1 MQLNSPPSPF
11 RSLETKIVIPLLVIS
26 ALLVALSMWV
36 TQRLFAERLEEQAAY
51 RVHHLASAVKAVA
64 RIAGEPTELMRI
76 VHALGEE
83 PDVTFIVVASGETL
97 RVLAATKQ
105 AWIGRS
111 ISDLPEKDATQ
122 HLTNTMATQQE
133 HLHFHTET
141 SEFELILPF
150 DLDGAGASPR
160 DRADR
165 AVMVRLDAHPIERQ
179 VSRAMWQVRAILFT
193 VILLTLLFAWTLL
206 QRLILR
212 PVSTIRATMDAR
224 TAGEATAYAPVLAA
238 DELGRLASSLNEML
252 DALTESEDK
261 FRGLVNAA
269 PDAILL
275 VNKAGRIVLANEEA
289 ERLFGY
295 AQQELLG
302 APVEMLVP
310 ERLRSQHTEHRATY
324 ITTPV
329 TRPMGVGLEL
339 YAVRKD
345 GREFPVDIK
354 LSHYPTKDGG
364 IAMSAIRDITA
375 RKQAEAQLHLQHT
388 ALEAAANG
396 IMITDREGTI
406 TWVNSAVTQL
416 TGYTAQ
422 EMLGRNSRFLKSDQH
437 DTAFYQQIWATI
449 LAGQVWHGEII
460 NRRKDGGL
468 YTEEQAIAP
477 VRDSRGQITHYI
489 AVKQDVTA
497 RKQADADLGAAHA
510 DLAELYETTKDH
522 AARWEALFTLGR
534 LLNRSLELNEVFG
547 TFAQAVESYVPYD
560 RLGVIVPEVD
570 QLRVAYSVANPP
582 LAAYQGQS
590 WPKTNDTAIEW
601 ILTQREP
608 RLVRD
613 MVKEARF
620 HDEMYM
626 VQEGVRSSI
635 ELPLLVG
642 GRAVGVFFLDSLTA
656 GTYSAR
662 DIERLLPLADQVAI
676 VIEHSRMYNSV
687 QRHAE
692 ELRREVEE
700 RKRAEIELQ
709 QAKSAAETA
718 NRAKSEFLAMMS
730 HEIRTPLNA
739 VIGMTELTL
748 DTALTAEQREFL
760 QVVLSSSEALLTVIN
775 DILDISKIEAGQMV
789 IEDVGFHLRE
799 VVEGVAEVLSIRAQ
813 KKGLELTCY
822 VDPVLPSRV
831 LGDPTRLR
839 QVLVNLVGNA
849 IKFTERGEVA
859 IQVEQAAAAAPGRVG
874 LHVSVADTGIGI
886 PTHQQARIFDP
897 FAQADSTTTR
907 RFGGSGLGL
916 SISKSLVELMG
927 GRIWVQSE
935 IGKGS
940 TFHCDFAVSL
950 AEPEAEILRV
960 EGEVYPDLRDVAVLV
975 VDDNPTNRLILRRT
989 LQAWGTSV
997 GEASGGEEALALLR
1011 TSHTHFQVVILDHQ
1025 MPDMDGVDV
1034 ARAIR
1039 HDPKL
1044 QGIKLVMLSS
1054 WEGLLAGVREELGIT
1069 VVLTKPVKQ
1078 SKLFDMLMGLL
1089 RRPEEAVTLAEPAI
1103 PKAMRPTIQQHILL
1117 VEDNVDNQNL
1127 VRRILE
1133 KAGYW
1138 VVIAGNGVA
1147 AVSAVRQAR
1156 YDLILMDVQMPEM
1169 DGFEATRTI
1178 RAWEREHNVGRTP
1191 IIALTAHAIAGYREQ
1206 CLQLGMDDYLTKP
1219 LKKDLL
1225 LATVARYLADYE
1237 NPPPPLL
1244 AKGGHG
1250 GI

>member
-1 MQLNSPPSPF
+1 MQLSSPPSSF
-11 RSLETKIVIPLLVIS
+11 LSLKTKIVVPLLVIS
-26 ALLVALSMWV
+26 VVLVALSVWF
-36 TQRLFAERLEEQAAY
+36 TQRLFAQRLEEQARF
-51 RVHHLASAVKAVA
+51 RVQHLANAVKAA
-64 RIAGEPTELMRI
+64 AKATSESAELIRI

-111 ISDLPEKDATQ
+111 IADLPEKDMTQ
-122 HLTNTMATQQE
+122 HLTNTMATQQPYP
-133 HLHFHTET
+133 HFHTET
-141 SEFELILPF
+141 GEFEFILPF
-150 DLDGAGASPR
+150 DLNGAGAGPR

-165 AVMVRLDAHPIERQ
+165 AVIVRLDARPIERQ
-179 VSRAMWQVRAILFT
+179 VSRTMWQVRAILCS
-193 VILLTLLFAWTLL
+193 VILLTSLVAWALL

-212 PVSTIRATMDAR
+212 PVSAIRAAMDAR

-238 DELGRLASSLNEML
+238 DELGRLAGSLNEML
-252 DALTESEDK
+252 NALAESEAK

-310 ERLRSQHTEHRATY
+310 ERLRSQHVEQRATY
-324 ITTPV
+324 LTNPV

-339 YAVRKD
+339 YGVRKD

-364 IAMSAIRDITA
+364 IVMSAIRDITA

-422 EMLGRNSRFLKSDQH
+422 ELLGRNSRLLKSGQH
-437 DTAFYQQIWATI
+437 DNAFYQHIWATI
-449 LAGQVWHGEII
+449 LAGQVWHGEMI
-460 NRRKDGGL
+460 NRRKDGDL
-468 YTEEQAIAP
+468 YTEEQTIAP
-477 VRDSRGQITHYI
+477 VRDSRDQITHFI

-497 RKQADADLGAAHA
+497 RKRADADLAAA
-510 DLAELYETTKDH
+510 NAELAQLYTTTKDL
-522 AARWEALFTLGR
+522 AARWEALFTLSR
-534 LLNRSLELNEVFG
+534 LLNRSLELDEVFG
-547 TFAQAVESYVPYD
+547 TFARAVESYVRYD
-560 RLGVIVPEVD
+560 RLGVILPEGD
-570 QLRVAYSVANPP
+570 QLKMAYSVAHPP

-590 WPKTNDTAIEW
+590 WPKMNDTAIEW
-601 ILTQREP
+601 MLTHGEP

-613 MVKEARF
+613 LAKDAKFR
-620 HDEMYM
+620 DEIYLA
-626 VQEGVRSSI
+626 QEGVRSCL

-642 GRAVGVFFLDSLTA
+642 GEVLGVFILDSLTA

-662 DIERLLPLADQVAI
+662 DIERLLPLADQVGI
-676 VIEHSRMYNSV
+676 VVEHSRLYNSV
-687 QRHAE
+687 QRQAE

-700 RKRAEIELQ
+700 RKRAEAELQ

-718 NRAKSEFLAMMS
+718 NRAKSDFLAKMS

-739 VIGMTELTL
+739 IMGMTDLTL
-748 DTALTAEQREFL
+748 DTVLTTEQREFL
-760 QVVLSSSEALLTVIN
+760 QVVQSSSEALLTVIN
-775 DILDISKIEAGQMV
+775 DILDLSKIEAGQMV
-789 IEDVGFHLRE
+789 VEEVGFLLRE
-799 VVEGVAEVLSIRAQ
+799 VVEGVAEALSIRAQ

-822 VDPVLPSRV
+822 VDPALPSRV
-831 LGDPTRLR
+831 RGDPTRLR

-859 IQVEQAAAAAPGRVG
+859 LQVEQTKIESPGQIG
-874 LHVSVADTGIGI
+874 LHVLVADTGIGI
-886 PTHQQARIFDP
+886 PRHQQARIFDP
-897 FAQADSTTTR
+897 FAQADATTTR

-916 SISKSLVELMG
+916 SISKALVELMG
-927 GRIWVQSE
+927 GRIWVESE
-935 IGKGS
+935 VGKGS
-940 TFHCDFAVSL
+940 TFHVDLAASV
-950 AEPEAEILRV
+950 AEPEAEPARV
-960 EGEVYPDLRDVAVLV
+960 EGQAYPDLHDVAVLV

-997 GEASGGEEALALLR
+997 AEAAGGDEALALLR
-1011 TSHTHFQVVILDHQ
+1011 APQARFQIVIMDYQ
-1025 MPDMDGVDV
+1025 MPDMDGVAV
-1034 ARAIR
+1034 ARAIQQDSR
-1039 HDPKL
+1039 L

-1054 WEGLLAGVREELGIT
+1054 WEGLPAATREELGIT

-1078 SKLFDMLMGLL
+1078 SKLLDVLMGLL
-1089 RRPEEAVTLAEPAI
+1089 RRTEEAVAPAEPAI
-1103 PKAMRPTIQQHILL
+1103 PEAMRPAIQRHILL
-1117 VEDNVDNQNL
+1117 AEDNVDNQNL
-1127 VRRILE
+1127 AKRILE

-1138 VVIAGNGVA
+1138 VVIAENGAA
-1147 AVSAVRQAR
+1147 AVNAVRQAR

-1178 RAWEREHNVGRTP
+1178 RAWEREHGVGRAP
-1191 IIALTAHAIAGYREQ
+1191 IIAMTAHAIAGYREQ
-1206 CLQLGMDDYLTKP
+1206 CLQQGMDDYLAKP
-1219 LKKDLL
+1219 LKKELM
-1225 LATVARYLADYE
+1225 LATVARYLAGDE
-1237 NPPPPLL
+1237 PPPPPS
-1244 AKGGHG
+1244 
-1250 GI
+1250 

>member
-1 MQLNSPPSPF
+1 MQPSSPPSPF
-11 RSLETKIVIPLLVIS
+11 RSLKTKIVIPLLVIS
-26 ALLVALSMWV
+26 AVLVPLSVWL
-36 TQRLFAERLEEQAAY
+36 TQRLFTQRIEEQARF
-51 RVHHLASAVKAVA
+51 RVHHLANAVKAAA
-64 RIAGEPTELMRI
+64 RATSEPAELMRI
-76 VHALGEE
+76 VDALGEE

-105 AWIGRS
+105 VWIGRS
-111 ISDLPEKDATQ
+111 ISDLPEKDVTQ
-122 HLTNTMATQQE
+122 HLANTMVTQQAYP
-133 HLHFHTET
+133 HFHTET
-141 SEFELILPF
+141 GEFEFILPF

-165 AVMVRLDAHPIERQ
+165 AVMVRLDARPIERQ
-179 VSRAMWQVRAILFT
+179 VSRAMWQVRGILFT
-193 VILLTLLFAWTLL
+193 VILLTQLLAWTLL

-212 PVSTIRATMDAR
+212 PVSAIRATMDAR

-238 DELGRLASSLNEML
+238 DELGRLAGSLNEML
-252 DALTESEDK
+252 NALAESEAK

-310 ERLRSQHTEHRATY
+310 ERLRSQHTEHRAAY
-324 ITTPV
+324 LTTPV

-339 YAVRKD
+339 YGVRKD

-354 LSHYPTKDGG
+354 LSYYPTKDGG

-406 TWVNSAVTQL
+406 IWVNSAVTQL

-422 EMLGRNSRFLKSDQH
+422 ELLGRNSRLLKSGQH
-437 DTAFYQQIWATI
+437 DTAFYQDIWATI
-449 LAGQVWHGEII
+449 LAGQVWHGEMI
-460 NRRKDGGL
+460 NQRKDGGL

-477 VRDSRGQITHYI
+477 VRDTRGQITHFI
-489 AVKQDVTA
+489 AVKQDITA
-497 RKQADADLGAAHA
+497 RKRTDADLVAAHA

-522 AARWEALFTLGR
+522 AARWEALFMLSR
-534 LLNRSLELNEVFG
+534 LLNRSLELDEVFG
-547 TFAQAVESYVPYD
+547 TFAQAVESYVRYD
-560 RLGVIVPEVD
+560 RLGVVLPEGD
-570 QLRVAYSVANPP
+570 QLKMAYSVANPP

-601 ILTQREP
+601 MLTHGEP

-613 MVKEARF
+613 LVKEASFR
-620 HDEMYM
+620 DEMYL
-626 VQEGVRSSI
+626 VQEGVRSCL

-642 GRAVGVFFLDSLTA
+642 GEVLGVFILDSLTV

-662 DIERLLPLADQVAI
+662 DIERLLPLADQVGI
-676 VIEHSRMYNSV
+676 VVEHSRLYNSV

-692 ELRREVEE
+692 ELKREVEE
-700 RKRAEIELQ
+700 RKRAEAELQ

-718 NRAKSEFLAMMS
+718 NRAKSEFLAKMS

-739 VIGMTELTL
+739 VMGMTELTL
-748 DTALTAEQREFL
+748 DTALTTEQREFL
-760 QVVLSSSEALLTVIN
+760 QVVQSSSEALLTVIN
-775 DILDISKIEAGQMV
+775 DILDLSKIEAGQMV
-789 IEDVGFHLRE
+789 IEEVGFHLRE

-822 VDPVLPSRV
+822 VDPALPSRV

-849 IKFTERGEVA
+849 IKFTERGDVA
-859 IQVEQAAAAAPGRVG
+859 IQVEQAAAPAPGRVG
-874 LHVSVADTGIGI
+874 LHVLVADTGIGI
-886 PTHQQARIFDP
+886 PKHQQARIFDP
-897 FAQADSTTTR
+897 FAQADTTTTR
-907 RFGGSGLGL
+907 RFGGTGLGL
-916 SISKSLVELMG
+916 SISKALVELMG

-935 IGKGS
+935 VGKGS
-940 TFHCDFAVSL
+940 TFHCDLVVSV
-950 AEPEAEILRV
+950 AEPEAETPRV
-960 EGEVYPDLRDVAVLV
+960 EGETYPDLRDVAVLV

-997 GEASGGEEALALLR
+997 GEAAGGEEALALLR
-1011 TSHTHFQVVILDHQ
+1011 APQARFQVVILDYQ

-1039 HDPKL
+1039 YDPKL

-1054 WEGLLAGVREELGIT
+1054 WEGLPAGAREELGIT

-1078 SKLFDMLMGLL
+1078 SKLFDVLMGLL
-1089 RRPEEAVTLAEPAI
+1089 RRREEAVAPAEPAI
-1103 PKAMRPTIQQHILL
+1103 PEVGHPTIQRHILL

-1147 AVSAVRQAR
+1147 AVSAVRQTR
-1156 YDLILMDVQMPEM
+1156 YDCILMDVQMPEM
-1169 DGFEATRTI
+1169 DGFEATRAI
-1178 RAWEREHNVGRTP
+1178 RAWEREHNVGRAP
-1191 IIALTAHAIAGYREQ
+1191 IIAMTAHAIAGYREQ
-1206 CLQLGMDDYLTKP
+1206 CLQQGMDDYITKP

-1237 NPPPPLL
+1237 NPPPPL
-1244 AKGGHG
+1244 
-1250 GI
+1250 

>member
-1 MQLNSPPSPF
+1 MQLSSPPSPF
-11 RSLETKIVIPLLVIS
+11 RSLKTKIVIPLLVIS
-26 ALLVALSMWV
+26 AVLVALSVWV
-36 TQRLFAERLEEQAAY
+36 TQRLFAERLEEQVRY
-51 RVHHLASAVKAVA
+51 RVRHLANAVTHA
-64 RIAGEPTELMRI
+64 AGMTSEPAELMRI
-76 VHALGEE
+76 VYALSEE
-83 PDVTFIVVASGETL
+83 PDATLIVVASGQPP
-97 RVLAATKQ
+97 RVLASTMQ

-111 ISDLPEKDATQ
+111 ISDLPEKDVTQ
-122 HLTNTMATQQE
+122 HLADTIATHKE
-133 HLHFHTET
+133 YPHFHAET
-141 SEFELILPF
+141 GEFEFTRPF
-150 DLDGAGASPR
+150 ELDGAGTSPR
-160 DRADR
+160 DRADG
-165 AVMVRLDAHPIERQ
+165 AVMVRLDARPIERQ
-179 VSRAMWQVRAILFT
+179 VSRVMWQVRAILFT
-193 VILLTLLFAWTLL
+193 AILLTQLLAWALL

-212 PVSTIRATMDAR
+212 PVSAIRAAMDAR
-224 TAGEATAYAPVLAA
+224 TAGEATAYAPVLAV

-252 DALTESEDK
+252 NALAESEAK
-261 FRGLVNAA
+261 LRGLVNAA

-310 ERLRSQHTEHRATY
+310 ERLRNQHAEHRAAY
-324 ITTPV
+324 LTTPV

-339 YAVRKD
+339 YGVHKD
-345 GREFPVDIK
+345 GREFPADIK

-364 IAMSAIRDITA
+364 IVMSAIRDITA
-375 RKQAEAQLHLQHT
+375 RKQAEAQLHLQKT

-396 IMITDREGTI
+396 IMITDQEGTI
-406 TWVNSAVTQL
+406 IWVNSAVTQL

-422 EMLGRNSRFLKSDQH
+422 ELLGRTSRLLKSGQH
-437 DTAFYQQIWATI
+437 DAAFYQHIWETI
-449 LAGQVWHGEII
+449 LAGQVWHGEMI

-477 VRDSRGQITHYI
+477 VRDSRGQITHFI
-489 AVKQDVTA
+489 AVKQDITA
-497 RKQADADLGAAHA
+497 RKRADADLVAAHA

-522 AARWEALFTLGR
+522 AARWEALFTLSR
-534 LLNRSLELNEVFG
+534 LLNRSLELDEVFG

-560 RLGVIVPEVD
+560 RLGVILPEGD

-601 ILTQREP
+601 MLTHGEP

-613 MVKEARF
+613 LAKEARF
-620 HDEMYM
+620 RDEMYL
-626 VQEGVRSSI
+626 VQEGVRSSL

-642 GRAVGVFFLDSLTA
+642 GEVLGVFFLDSLTA

-662 DIERLLPLADQVAI
+662 DIERLLPLADQVGI
-676 VIEHSRMYNSV
+676 VVKHSRLYNSV

-692 ELRREVEE
+692 ELKREVEE
-700 RKRAEIELQ
+700 RKRAEAELQ

-718 NRAKSEFLAMMS
+718 NRAKSEFLAKMS

-739 VIGMTELTL
+739 VMGMTELTL
-748 DTALTAEQREFL
+748 DTALTTEQREFL
-760 QVVLSSSEALLTVIN
+760 QVVQSSSEALLTVIN
-775 DILDISKIEAGQMV
+775 DILDLSKIEAGQMV
-789 IEDVGFHLRE
+789 IEEVGFHLRE

-822 VDPVLPSRV
+822 VDPALPSRV

-859 IQVEQAAAAAPGRVG
+859 IQVEQAAAPAPRRVG

-886 PTHQQARIFDP
+886 PKHQQARIFDP
-897 FAQADSTTTR
+897 FAQADATTTR

-916 SISKSLVELMG
+916 SISKALMG
-927 GRIWVQSE
+927 LMDGRIWVQSE
-935 IGKGS
+935 VGKGS
-940 TFHCDFAVSL
+940 TFHCDLAVSV
-950 AEPEAEILRV
+950 AEPEAETPRV
-960 EGEVYPDLRDVAVLV
+960 EGEAYPDLRDVAVLV

-997 GEASGGEEALALLR
+997 SEAAGGEEALALLR
-1011 TSHTHFQVVILDHQ
+1011 APQARFQVVILDYQ

-1039 HDPKL
+1039 YDPKL

-1054 WEGLLAGVREELGIT
+1054 WEGLPAGAREELGIT

-1078 SKLFDMLMGLL
+1078 SKLFDVLMGLL
-1089 RRPEEAVTLAEPAI
+1089 RRTEEAVAPAEPAI
-1103 PKAMRPTIQQHILL
+1103 PEVSRPTIQRHILL

-1138 VVIAGNGVA
+1138 VVIAGNGAA
-1147 AVSAVRQAR
+1147 AVSAVRQTR
-1156 YDLILMDVQMPEM
+1156 YDCILMDVQMPEM
-1169 DGFEATRTI
+1169 DGFEATRAI
-1178 RAWEREHNVGRTP
+1178 RAWEREHHVGRAP
-1191 IIALTAHAIAGYREQ
+1191 IIAMTAHAIAGYREQ
-1206 CLQLGMDDYLTKP
+1206 CLTQGMDDYLTKP

-1225 LATVARYLADYE
+1225 LATVARYLTDYE
-1237 NPPPPLL
+1237 NPPPPL
-1244 AKGGHG
+1244 
-1250 GI
+1250 